1 MGTIVDAMRFLGP
14 EKCAISVVEGCFE
27 DGTYEILAALNE
39 RINAMGGYFFLSSS
53 DINPKVGKD
62 VNRVQALA
70 ELRNMALLPLTSV
83 TSSGSSANMG

>member
-1 MGTIVDAMRFLGP
+1 MGTIMDAMRFLGP

-39 RINAMGGYFFLSSS
+39 RINAMGG